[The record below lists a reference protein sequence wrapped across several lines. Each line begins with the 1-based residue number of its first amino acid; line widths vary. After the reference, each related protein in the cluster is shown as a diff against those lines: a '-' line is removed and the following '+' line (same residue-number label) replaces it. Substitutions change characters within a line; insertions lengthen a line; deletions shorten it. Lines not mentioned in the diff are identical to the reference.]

1 MSASITI
8 NMKNRVSYILVF
20 FLTLISAG
28 CSDVMNVKE
37 YGYISMEYDGTDLIA
52 DASEDSTSSQFFL
65 RNYSFSYYIR
75 ACFPEGKMS
84 LNLLISSGEE
94 FELFKWYDL
103 PTAASE
109 NVWESSAR
117 LVYDKY
123 YYSYKD
129 DKNAVSGKVRF
140 TDFEQKGNLNYWGE
154 GYCSITGEFEI
165 TFEDNTS
172 DNTIKIRNGKF
183 HIPESKYWDS
193 RLMED

>member
-1 MSASITI
+1 
-8 NMKNRVSYILVF
+8 MKNRVGYILVF
-20 FLTLISAG
+20 FLTLIFAG
-28 CSDVMNVKE
+28 CSDVINVKE
-37 YGYISMEYDGTDLIA
+37 YGYISMECDGTVLIA

-65 RNYSFSYYIR
+65 RNHSFSYYIR

-84 LNLLISSGEE
+84 LFLLISSGEE

-103 PTAASE
+103 PTAVSE

-117 LVYDKY
+117 LEYDKY
-123 YYSYKD
+123 YYSKKD
-129 DKNAVSGKVRF
+129 DKNAISGRVRF
-140 TDFEQKGNLNYWGE
+140 TDFEQTGNLNYWGE

-172 DNTIKIRNGKF
+172 DSIIKIRNGEF

>member
-1 MSASITI
+1 MSASIMI
-8 NMKNRVSYILVF
+8 IKNRVSYILVF
-20 FLTLISAG
+20 FLSLISAG
-28 CSDVMNVKE
+28 CSDVINLKE
-37 YGYISMEYDGTDLIA
+37 YGYVSMNCDGTDLKSE
-52 DASEDSTSSQFFL
+52 ASDDSPYSQFYL
-65 RNYSFSYYIR
+65 RKHSFSYYIR
-75 ACFPEGKMS
+75 AFFPDGRMS
-84 LNLLISSGEE
+84 LKLLISSGEE
-94 FELFKWYDL
+94 FELYKWYDL
-103 PTAASE
+103 PTSKSE
-109 NVWESSAR
+109 DVWESFAR

-183 HIPESKYWDS
+183 HIPESNYWDS

>member
-1 MSASITI
+1 
-8 NMKNRVSYILVF
+8 MKNRVSYILVF

-65 RNYSFSYYIR
+65 RNYSFSYYIG

-103 PTAASE
+103 PTAPTAS
-109 NVWESSAR
+109 SFHMLS
-117 LVYDKY
+117 LSPLQQGD
-123 YYSYKD
+123 
-129 DKNAVSGKVRF
+129 
-140 TDFEQKGNLNYWGE
+140 Q
-154 GYCSITGEFEI
+154 
-165 TFEDNTS
+165 TS
-172 DNTIKIRNGKF
+172 
-183 HIPESKYWDS
+183 
-193 RLMED
+193 